1 MPKGGQRA
9 EGGEEAR
16 VMMLV
21 HGQEWNCWRNT
32 LRCVL
37 QNRLER
43 NLRVWQ
49 TLKGRQRDEG
59 GEEARIVMR
68 SHGQDPSKCGKTGGV
83 AQESNFLCIHS
94 EDTERF
100 R

>member
-1 MPKGGQRA
+1 MEATLVPKGGQRA

-59 GEEARIVMR
+59 GEEARVMTCCPGR
-68 SHGQDPSKCGKTGGV
+68 ILVMVGK
-83 AQESNFLCIHS
+83 
-94 EDTERF
+94 
-100 R
+100 